1 LSVGVAGIKNL
12 YSEVMDML
20 WTKSLETGIDSIDNQ
35 HKELFHQI
43 DILLDPGK
51 TNRVR
56 DTLDFLEKYIARHF
70 SDEQAMHAR
79 SKYPKAAAHK
89 GYHDQ
94 YIVVFRQLKEKYLKE
109 GPNPANNIA
118 VNKNVIG
125 WLKDHILI
133 HDKEFAE
140 YYKSSR

>member
-1 LSVGVAGIKNL
+1 
-12 YSEVMDML
+12 ML

-43 DILLDPGK
+43 DILVDPGK
-51 TNRVR
+51 ANRVR

-70 SDEQAMHAR
+70 SDEQSMHAS
-79 SKYPKAAAHK
+79 SKYPKASEHK
-89 GYHDQ
+89 GYHDK

-109 GPNPANNIA
+109 GPTPANNIA

-125 WLKDHILI
+125 WLKDHILV

-140 YYKSSR
+140 YYKSLR